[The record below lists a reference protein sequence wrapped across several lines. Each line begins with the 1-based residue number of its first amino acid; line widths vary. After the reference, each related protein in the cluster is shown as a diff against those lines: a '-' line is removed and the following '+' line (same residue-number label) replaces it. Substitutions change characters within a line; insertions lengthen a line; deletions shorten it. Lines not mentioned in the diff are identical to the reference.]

1 MAAALPR
8 ASDTQQRVRAFHF
21 ALAIACLL
29 LAFTGFLPTYW
40 APLAQRALHVD
51 PIVHI
56 HALFFFGW
64 TVFLVAQAYL
74 TVHGQLQRH
83 RAFGVAGVA
92 LATAMVFTGVLMT
105 IHSLKHDVP
114 IDAVTAKAFSIVSF
128 SGIVFFAIVVALAL
142 ANVRNPEMHRRLM
155 LLATIS
161 IVQAPVARWFLVAF
175 RPPDAIGAPPV
186 AVTIPAAL
194 VIDLLIV
201 AAIVYDAHTRGRPH
215 RVWVIGGGCLLAL
228 QLLRLPLSTT
238 AGWTAVADAL
248 LALAP

>member
-1 MAAALPR
+1 MAEALPM
-8 ASDTQQRVRAFHF
+8 ASDTPPRVREFH
-21 ALAIACLL
+21 LNMAIACLV

-40 APLAQRALHVD
+40 VPLARQAFQAD

-64 TVFLVAQAYL
+64 TVFLVGQAYL
-74 TVHGQLQRH
+74 TVRGRLQRH

-114 IDAVTAKAFSIVSF
+114 IDPGTAKAFSIVSF
-128 SGIVFFAIVVALAL
+128 SGIVFFAIAVTIAL
-142 ANVRNPEMHRRLM
+142 ANVRNPELHRRLM

-161 IVQAPVARWFLVAF
+161 IVQAPVGRWFLAAF
-175 RPPDAIGAPPV
+175 RPADAIGAPPV
-186 AVTIPAAL
+186 VVTIPAAF
-194 VIDLLIV
+194 VVDLLIV
-201 AAIVYDAHTRGRPH
+201 AAVIYDTRTRGRPH
-215 RVWVIGGGCLLAL
+215 RVWVIGGLSLLAL
-228 QLLRLPLSTT
+228 QLLRLPLSTST
-238 AGWTAVADAL
+238 TWTAVADTL